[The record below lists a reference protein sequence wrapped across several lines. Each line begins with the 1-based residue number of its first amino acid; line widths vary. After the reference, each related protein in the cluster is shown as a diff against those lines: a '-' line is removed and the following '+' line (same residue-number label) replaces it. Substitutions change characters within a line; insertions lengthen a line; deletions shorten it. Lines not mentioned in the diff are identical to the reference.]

1 MRVAMIGQKGIPATY
16 GGIERHVD
24 EIARRLVQRGVAV
37 DVFCRLYYTP
47 AGSRYHG
54 VGLLRR
60 PSLHTKHLDTATH
73 VAWCTLESMFRRYDV
88 VHFHALGPAL
98 FASLPRLVGS
108 RTVVTVHGLD
118 WQREKWGRFA
128 AWVLRRCERPAA
140 RFPNRTIVVSKTLR
154 EHFRVAHG
162 VDAAYIPNGTLLPQ
176 PRPPRKLASL
186 GLEPGRYVLFVGRL
200 VPEKGVH
207 FLCEAFS
214 RIDTDMKLALVGGL
228 SFSQDYVSLLRR
240 YESDRIRLLDY
251 VFGEALEELWSNAY
265 CVVQPST
272 MEGLSIA
279 LLEALSYGR
288 CVLISDI
295 PENMEVAAECAVPF
309 RSRDVDDLRA
319 KLEHLIRNPD
329 EVLRHGERA
338 RQHIARHYSWD
349 TVAEATAKLYE
360 DLTGRSRDGMA
371 RGGPPQGP
379 GREP

>member
-24 EIARRLVQRGVAV
+24 EIARRLVAKGIDV

-47 AGSRYHG
+47 PGTEYHG
-54 VGLLRR
+54 IGLLRR

-73 VAWCTLESMFRRYDV
+73 VAWCTLESMLRRYDV

-98 FASLPRLVGS
+98 FASLPRLTGS

-128 AWVLRRCERPAA
+128 SWALRRCEGPAA
-140 RFPNRTIVVSKTLR
+140 HFPNRTIVVSKTLR
-154 EHFRVAHG
+154 EHFQRTHG
-162 VDAAYIPNGTLLPQ
+162 IDAEYIPNGTLLPQ
-176 PRPPRKLASL
+176 PRAPRKLASL
-186 GLEPGRYVLFVGRL
+186 GLEPGKYVLFVGRL

-214 RIDTDMKLALVGGL
+214 RIQTDLRLALVGGL
-228 SFSQDYVSLLRR
+228 SFSQDYVNLLRK
-240 YESDRIRLLDY
+240 YESDRVRLLDY

-265 CVVQPST
+265 CVVLPST

-288 CVLISDI
+288 CVLVSDI
-295 PENMEVAAECAVPF
+295 PENMEVAEECALSF
-309 RSRDVDDLRA
+309 RSRDVDDLQA
-319 KLEHLIRNPD
+319 KLEHLIRRPD
-329 EVLRHGERA
+329 EVERYGELA
-338 RQHIARHYSWD
+338 RRHIAQHYSWD
-349 TVAEATAKLYE
+349 TVAESTARLYE
-360 DLTGRSRDGMA
+360 QLTGRRRA
-371 RGGPPQGP
+371 TPPA
-379 GREP
+379 

>member
-24 EIARRLVQRGVAV
+24 EIARRLVQAGVSV

-47 AGSRYHG
+47 GGSRHHG

-60 PSLHTKHLDTATH
+60 PSLHTKHLDTASH
-73 VAWCTLESMFRRYDV
+73 VVWCTLESMFRHYDV
-88 VHFHALGPAL
+88 VHFHALGPSL

-108 RTVVTVHGLD
+108 KTVVTVHGLD

-128 AWVLRRCERPAA
+128 AWLLRHCEGPAA
-140 RFPNRTIVVSKTLR
+140 HFPNRTIVVSKTLR
-154 EHFRVAHG
+154 EHFLRVHG
-162 VDAAYIPNGTLLPQ
+162 THAAYIPNGTLLPQ
-176 PRPPRKLASL
+176 PRPPRKLPSL
-186 GLEPGRYVLFVGRL
+186 GLDAGRYVLFVGRL

-228 SFSQDYVSLLRR
+228 SFSQDYVNLLKR

-251 VFGEALEELWSNAY
+251 VFGETLEELWSNAY

-288 CVLISDI
+288 CVLVSDI
-295 PENMEVAAECAVPF
+295 PENLEVAEECAVSF
-309 RSRDVDDLRA
+309 RSKDVEDLRS
-319 KLEHLIRNPD
+319 KLDHLIRHPE
-329 EVLRHGERA
+329 EVEAYGARA
-338 RQHIARHYSWD
+338 RDHIGRHYSWD
-349 TVAEATAKLYE
+349 NVAEATAKLYE
-360 DLTGRSRDGMA
+360 EVTGRR
-371 RGGPPQGP
+371 R
-379 GREP
+379 